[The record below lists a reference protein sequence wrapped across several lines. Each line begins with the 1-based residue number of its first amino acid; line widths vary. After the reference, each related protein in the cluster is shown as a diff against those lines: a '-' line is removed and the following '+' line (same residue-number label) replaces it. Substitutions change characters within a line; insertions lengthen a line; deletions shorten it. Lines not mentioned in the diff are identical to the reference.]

1 MTLQVAQAAVAE
13 PDPFPSPHSYKGAA
27 SVAPFFGK
35 EKSMT
40 IVIIALI
47 AAILIGLTPFFS
59 SPMLGE
65 LYTTVFDCG
74 KYLTTVTGIE
84 FFSLLMPITYG
95 IGLSL
100 IILKFLK
107 KAFDIYVLWTDGDPD
122 ADPFLL
128 LTNFIRA
135 VGTALVF
142 QWLYGI
148 FVDIFEDITE
158 TIVGKIGDNTSN
170 FAVWV
175 TAITSEGIVPAIA
188 GLIFVIIWIILYFS
202 FMARGIEMM
211 VMQAGVPLACVGL
224 LDNDKGVFR
233 AYINQFVKAF
243 ATTIVQIML
252 CKIGVSLMIGVTV
265 IKPSNIFWGI
275 ACMIAAISMP
285 KVLREFLIPTG
296 GDGHMIN
303 TVSQTVHITS
313 MAKNIIA
320 K

>member
-1 MTLQVAQAAVAE
+1 MT
-13 PDPFPSPHSYKGAA
+13 F
-27 SVAPFFGK
+27 
-35 EKSMT
+35 
-40 IVIIALI
+40 VIIALI
-47 AAILIGLTPFFS
+47 VAVLTGVGSLFFS
-59 SPMLGE
+59 EPMLGE

-74 KYLTTVTGIE
+74 QYLTTITGVE
-84 FFSLLMPITYG
+84 FFELLMPVTYG

-100 IILKFLK
+100 IVLKFLK

-128 LTNFIRA
+128 MTNFIRA

-142 QWLYGI
+142 QWLYGL
-148 FVDIFEDITE
+148 FVDIFREITE
-158 TIVGKIGDNTSN
+158 GIVSRIGDYTSN
-170 FAVWV
+170 FTVWV
-175 TAITSEGIVPAIA
+175 TAITSKGIVPSIA
-188 GLIFVIIWIILYFS
+188 GLIFVICWIILYFS

-224 LDNDKGVFR
+224 LDNDKGVFK
-233 AYINQFVKAF
+233 AYLNQFVKAF

-252 CKIGVSLMIGVTV
+252 SKIGLSLMLGPTV
-265 IKPSNIFWGI
+265 LTPYNIFWGI

-285 KVLREFLIPTG
+285 KILREFLVPTG
-296 GDGHMIN
+296 GDGHLMN
-303 TVSQTVHITS
+303 NVSQTVHITS